1 MFARRSRWPDGP
13 RRGADGVGPIR
24 GIRISSPSPTVAGD
38 EQRVVAVDSPY
49 ARTDDVGLV
58 IAIARYNGDAFAEA
72 YRRHAG
78 AVFGLAQRLLWER
91 ALAEEMVQE
100 IFLRLWEHP
109 DRFDQARGSL
119 RSFLLMDTHA
129 RCVDRIRSD
138 TRRQEREERSA
149 RAEMVADYDLDL
161 EAYDLDVAEQVR
173 EAMAT
178 LSDGERRAIEL
189 AYFGGHTYR
198 EVARILEQPEGTIK
212 SRIRTGLMRLRTQ
225 LLDRGIDGSWIVN

>member
-1 MFARRSRWPDGP
+1 M
-13 RRGADGVGPIR
+13 
-24 GIRISSPSPTVAGD
+24 
-38 EQRVVAVDSPY
+38 AVDPPY

-78 AVFGLAQRLLWER
+78 AVFALAQRLLWER
-91 ALAEEMVQE
+91 ALAEELVQE
-100 IFLRLWEHP
+100 TFLRLWEHP

-119 RSFLLMDTHA
+119 RSFLLMDAHA
-129 RCVDRIRSD
+129 RGVDRIRSD
-138 TRRQEREERSA
+138 SRRREREERTA
-149 RAEMVADYDLDL
+149 RAAVVTDYDLDL

-173 EAMAT
+173 EVMAT
-178 LSDGERRAIEL
+178 LTDGERRAIEL

-198 EVARILEQPEGTIK
+198 EVARILGEPEGTIK